1 MKIKKFK
8 YLSMGIVIGLLLSL
22 TTYAFAADI
31 SAKMWKV
38 GVFLNGVKQN
48 ETCNAIFS
56 EGDIYLPAKY
66 FSNVFGMSY
75 SYSDKTGMLTLNDS
89 GKQSPQPTP
98 SQPTGTKE
106 SYPTSTTTKDTS
118 RIVLGTID
126 PSIPVPDQT
135 NAIRYV
141 DLNDPNVVTELTL
154 RSELPEGSKLK
165 GEYDIADVIKYN
177 GVLYYTI
184 RGLDEY
190 GIIDR
195 WNNTPSL
202 KTYGISYHKIWKEA
216 EDPKIYIALYKGSS
230 ASIVGAILNQVYA
243 HEDDIILYNSKG
255 YIRFDLV
262 KEMLEKVGLN
272 STI

>member
-38 GVFLNGVKQN
+38 GVFLNGVKHN

-98 SQPTGTKE
+98 SQPARTTGSYLKVGDAANFAEWDYTVLKVETHQNLSSYRTNIAKGKYVVAIVKFTNQALYEREVGTDFLVEDELGRIYSMDYYASSGYHLCFE
-106 SYPTSTTTKDTS
+106 SETNWSDDIGSSFSGTVALVFDVPVGAKNIVLYPT
-118 RIVLGTID
+118 
-126 PSIPVPDQT
+126 
-135 NAIRYV
+135 
-141 DLNDPNVVTELTL
+141 TEFGK
-154 RSELPEGSKLK
+154 RP
-165 GEYDIADVIKYN
+165 
-177 GVLYYTI
+177 
-184 RGLDEY
+184 
-190 GIIDR
+190 
-195 WNNTPSL
+195 
-202 KTYGISYHKIWKEA
+202 
-216 EDPKIYIALYKGSS
+216 
-230 ASIVGAILNQVYA
+230 A
-243 HEDDIILYNSKG
+243 HNSKG
-255 YIRFDLV
+255 VLLLDV
-262 KEMLEKVGLN
+262 LN
-272 STI
+272 